1 MTKLTIRRLLVLLVC
16 GLFVLADTRLAFAQC
31 SFEICPDTGLDQG
44 AVTTEY
50 SGGRV
55 AEVVGASG
63 TAAADYV
70 WRLRQPCVLTEEN
83 GGFCSGLDF
92 QDCPAVPGQVVRYLT
107 VQQRPVVRPDGT
119 AVVEVPGGAQP
130 GDQLD
135 NWADVRTECVD
146 ITALNPP
153 PTPEEV
159 FTYFQRLPLPRLT
172 TQHAPPGDGLSGL
185 PVVFWTDSP
194 ARQTFT
200 VDIRGFA
207 VVIVAEIQQYTWRT
221 GDPATPTLTTTES
234 GSAYPGHAAE
244 HLYRSGTYTAGLTV
258 TWGATYTVDGSA
270 SADVPGTTTTDG
282 PPVTFDV
289 VEATTVLTNPY
300 D

>member
-1 MTKLTIRRLLVLLVC
+1 MNRIAAWIVSSCLTVGAL
-16 GLFVLADTRLAFAQC
+16 
-31 SFEICPDTGLDQG
+31 ICTVESAAACDFKRCPETGFDPG
-44 AVTTEY
+44 AVTTEL
-50 SGGRV
+50 SGANVGS
-55 AEVVGASG
+55 VVGASG
-63 TAAADYV
+63 AQIVDYA
-70 WRLRQPCVLTEEN
+70 WRLMRPCALVEE
-83 GGFCSGLDF
+83 GGGVCNALDF
-92 QDCPAVPGQVVRYLT
+92 QDCPAEPGQVVRYLT
-107 VQQRPVVRPDGT
+107 VQQRPIVRPDGT
-119 AVVEVPGGAQP
+119 AVVPVPPGFGPGEPIGAW
-130 GDQLD
+130 
-135 NWADVRTECVD
+135 NTNRTACID

-159 FTYFQRLPLPRLT
+159 FAYFQRLPLPQLT
-172 TQHAPPGDGLSGL
+172 AEHAPPGDGLSGL

-194 ARQTFT
+194 ATQTFT

-207 VVIVAEIQQYTWRT
+207 VVIVAEIEQYTWRT
-221 GDPATPTLTTTES
+221 GDPATPTLTTTEP

-270 SADVPGTTTTDG
+270 PADVPGTTTTDG